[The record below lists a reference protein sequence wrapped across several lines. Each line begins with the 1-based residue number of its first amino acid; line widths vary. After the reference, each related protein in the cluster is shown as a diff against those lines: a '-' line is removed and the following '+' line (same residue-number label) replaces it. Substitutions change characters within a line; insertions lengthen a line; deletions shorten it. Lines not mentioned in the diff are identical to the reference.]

1 MEIQGLWCYSV
12 RSGYRVL
19 QNLQHN
25 SSPPFLEFYKV
36 MWNLSSPSKIKITLW
51 RVASNFLPTFDNLQH
66 RRLNVRNILQTF
78 NFPSAPIS
86 GSDSWL
92 EWLAI
97 FFVNLLEN
105 RRRELAVIYWVVWFF
120 RNKLVHEGYKSS
132 INEVSSFIT
141 AFICEQESIC
151 RPNGSARPIV
161 VPRWEAPQEVAG
173 KINFDSAFSCHSRS
187 ATSGIVARD
196 NEGEYRST
204 STPYYWIEEVPP
216 RTATTAE
223 LDKRDV
229 FSV

>member
-66 RRLNVRNILQTF
+66 RRLNVRNVCPFCQSYEETV
-78 NFPSAPIS
+78 
-86 GSDSWL
+86 
-92 EWLAI
+92 EH
-97 FFVNLLEN
+97 LL
-105 RRRELAVIYWVVWFF
+105 RELAVIYWVVWFF